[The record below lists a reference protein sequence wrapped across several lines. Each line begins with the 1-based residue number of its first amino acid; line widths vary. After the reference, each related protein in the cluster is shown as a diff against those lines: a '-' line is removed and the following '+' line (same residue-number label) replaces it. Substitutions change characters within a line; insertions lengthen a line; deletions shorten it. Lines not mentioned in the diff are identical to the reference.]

1 MGQDPIT
8 LIILTIGKLYA
19 FIVILRFMLQVAGA
33 DYYNPISQSVV
44 KLTAMPLRPLQK
56 ILPRIGR
63 IDLSP
68 LLLAW
73 GVKIL
78 IPVLV
83 ALTHGASF
91 PIVPLLLGAAL
102 GLLYSILTIY
112 FWAVI
117 GAVIISWIAPDSY
130 HPAPQMI
137 LQLTEPVFRLARKVI
152 PSIGGLDLSPILI
165 FLAIQIIQAQIANML
180 GYVMSPQLAWLVM

>member
-8 LIILTIGKLYA
+8 LIIRTIAEMYA
-19 FIVILRFMLQVAGA
+19 FIVIIRFLLQLAGA
-33 DYYNPISQSVV
+33 DYYNPISQAVV
-44 KLTAMPLRPLQK
+44 KLTQMPLRPLQK
-56 ILPRIGR
+56 VLPRAGR
-63 IDLSP
+63 LDLSP

-78 IPVLV
+78 GLLALV
-83 ALTHGASF
+83 AIKGISVNF
-91 PIVPLLLGAAL
+91 
-102 GLLYSILTIY
+102 GLLALYSGLGVVDSILQIY

-130 HPAPQMI
+130 HPAPQLI
-137 LQLTEPVFRLARKVI
+137 LQITEPLFGLARKII

-165 FLAIQIIQAQIANML
+165 FLVIQVVRSMIAPYAM
-180 GYVMSPQLAWLVM
+180 